1 MIRQILLPLLI
12 AFCVPPAVLLG
23 GIRRPKLASPLAIA
37 GASVTLLTVVM
48 SWRGGGHTLSW
59 SWVPN
64 FDIRFMLVNDGLAL
78 LYSLIAA
85 GIGLMVLVYSSGY
98 LPHYLKKHDRPLNV
112 QASYYAWLALFMA
125 SMLGLVMAADL
136 ILLFVFFDLTAV
148 CSYFLIAFDRTEESR
163 SAALS
168 ALLVT
173 GITSVGMLIGILW
186 LYAEHGTFSIKELID
201 PVKPG
206 ITLSGAMGLMALAAV
221 AKSAQV
227 PLHFWLPRAM
237 SAPTP
242 VSAYLHSAA
251 MVAAGVFVLHRLN
264 PLIAQVPVLQ
274 TVLMILAGFSIL
286 IGSLLALDATDIK
299 KILAYSTVAQY
310 GYVSLMLA
318 VGGVTATAA
327 AAVYVLVHA
336 LCKSALFMV
345 AGAGEAMTGTRSLE
359 QLGGLARNQPMLAIT
374 SALPAATLAGLP
386 LTAGFFK
393 DEGFFK
399 IASGH
404 SWGMTVV
411 ATAAAA
417 LTLTYTWRF
426 WHGIFLG
433 SPGAHA
439 KPASRRMLF
448 PIACLA
454 LLCLAGGM
462 YISPAVHLATVAAYD
477 VYLQTAQE
485 TEVLS
490 STYHFAATTPNMM
503 AITAYGGGL
512 LLWIS
517 RRWWESRLRGL
528 VRTMERVGP
537 DVAYVRLLE
546 WMSRLADWLH
556 QVEMRDL
563 RDRIAGVL
571 IPAGLLVGL
580 AIVGTSTYS
589 WPAVSGGSLTPV
601 GSSWLLGLILVLAG
615 ASALCVV
622 RQRDHLGLILT
633 LTATGFFLALVY
645 ALLGAPDVSLVA
657 VLVETVLTLLL
668 LATLW
673 ILPASVL
680 QQEKEREARRHDNRW
695 YTVAGVMGAA
705 LVFVLSMT
713 VLSKPRQDSVSN
725 RHLELAEQ
733 AHAENIVAAILVD
746 FRGLDTLGEATVIF
760 VALLGMGTLLE
771 TGGRSRSHT
780 IMMNTAF
787 NENLARGLLLPITVV
802 GIALLVKGYH
812 ETGGGFAGGMVVAL
826 GILLQYIVL
835 GHQRIKQAVPQVG
848 SWAYGLAA
856 AGLGLMLAVSFAPL
870 VTGHAPLSHVPG
882 PGTVPFTLGSLE
894 GHTSLLFELGI
905 FLLVI
910 GFTVLMLQH
919 VMEWRERA

>member
-23 GIRRPKLASPLAIA
+23 GIWRQRLAPHIAIVGALA
-37 GASVTLLTVVM
+37 TLLALAM
-48 SWRGGGHTLSW
+48 SWGGRDQIFSW
-59 SWVPN
+59 PWVN
-64 FDIRFMLVNDGLAL
+64 SFNIQFMLVNDGLAL
-78 LYSLIAA
+78 LYSIIAS

-98 LPHYLKKHDRPLNV
+98 LPHYLQKHDRPLNV

-168 ALLVT
+168 AMLVT
-173 GITSVGMLIGILW
+173 GITSVGMLVGILW
-186 LYAEHGTFSIKELID
+186 LNAEHGTFAIAELID
-201 PVKPG
+201 HVKPG
-206 ITLSGAMGLMALAAV
+206 VALSGAMGLIVLAAV
-221 AKSAQV
+221 AKSAHV

-251 MVAAGVFVLHRLN
+251 MVAAGVFVVHRLN
-264 PLIAQVPVLQ
+264 PLIAQVPLIQ
-274 TVLMILAGFSIL
+274 TVLMILAGLSIL

-318 VGGVTATAA
+318 VGGLTATAA
-327 AAVYVLVHA
+327 AAIYVLVHA
-336 LCKSALFMV
+336 LCKSALFML
-345 AGAGEAMTGTRSLE
+345 AGAGEAMTGKRSLE
-359 QLGGLARNQPMLAIT
+359 QLGGLARKQPMLAIT
-374 SALPAATLAGLP
+374 SAIPAATLAGLP

-393 DEGFFK
+393 DEGFFR
-399 IASGH
+399 IASEHG
-404 SWGMTVV
+404 WGMTVV

-426 WHGIFLG
+426 WRGIFLG
-433 SPGAHA
+433 SPGAPA

-454 LLCLAGGM
+454 LLCLAGGIYM
-462 YISPAVHLATVAAYD
+462 APAVHLATVAAHD
-477 VYLQTAQE
+477 VYPRAAQA
-485 TEVLS
+485 TELLS
-490 STYHFAATTPNMM
+490 STYHFAATTPNVM
-503 AITAYGGGL
+503 AFMAYGGGF

-528 VRTMERVGP
+528 VRSMERVGP
-537 DVAYVRLLE
+537 DYAYVRLLE
-546 WMSRLADWLH
+546 WMSWLADWLH

-580 AIVGTSTYS
+580 AIVETSTYS
-589 WPAVSGGSLTPV
+589 WPAVSGSSLTPA
-601 GSSWLLGLILVLAG
+601 GSPWLLGLILVLAG

-645 ALLGAPDVSLVA
+645 AVLGAPDVSLVA

-680 QQEKEREARRHDNRW
+680 QREKEREARRHDNRW
-695 YTVAGVMGAA
+695 YTVAGVMAAA

-713 VLSKPRQDSVSN
+713 VLSEPRQDGVSG
-725 RHLELAEQ
+725 RFLELGEL
-733 AHAENIVAAILVD
+733 AHADNIVAAILVD

-760 VALLGMGTLLE
+760 VALLGVGTLLE
-771 TGGRSRSHT
+771 GGVRSRSQNV
-780 IMMNTAF
+780 MMNTAF
-787 NENLARGLLLPITVV
+787 NEKLARALLLPITVV
-802 GIALLVKGYH
+802 GTAMLVKGYH

-835 GHQRIKQAVPQVG
+835 GHQQIKQAVPQVEW
-848 SWAYGLAA
+848 WANGLAT

-870 VTGHAPLSHVPG
+870 VEGHPPLSHVPG
-882 PGTVPFTLGSLE
+882 PHTEPIKLGSLDV
-894 GHTSLLFELGI
+894 HSSLLFESGI
-905 FLLVI
+905 FFLVI
-910 GFTVLMLQH
+910 GFTVLMLQYL
-919 VMEWRERA
+919 MEWRERS